1 MTDDEPAIRQVV
13 ETWMEASQKGDLDTV
28 LGLMTEDV
36 VFMVPGSA
44 PFGRVR
50 FAEGAQAMKGMKIDG
65 RNDILEIEIAGGWAW
80 LRGHVTLTITP
91 PGGAP
96 MQRSGDTLTI
106 FRKGSDGRWRLAR
119 DANLMAAALGP
130 KK

>member
-1 MTDDEPAIRQVV
+1 LGRETLAAATRAAGSKPPGVV
-13 ETWMEASQKGDLDTV
+13 EMKAKTV
-28 LGLMTEDV
+28 ALLSALG
-36 VFMVPGSA
+36 MV
-44 PFGRVR
+44 
-50 FAEGAQAMKGMKIDG
+50 
-65 RNDILEIEIAGGWAW
+65 
-80 LRGHVTLTITP
+80 LTSVSVYSLTP